1 MPAFCYVKHCE
12 KCGASSVV
20 TEHTVDRP
28 QPCGVCGHADAE
40 ARAYQRDLA
49 DRRRRARSLRERGR
63 CAASRRQ

>member
-1 MPAFCYVKHCE
+1 MIRLAAFGYVKYCE

-40 ARAYQRDLA
+40 TQGYQRDLF
-49 DRRRRARSLRERGR
+49 DRRRRARTLRERG
-63 CAASRRQ
+63 

>member
-1 MPAFCYVKHCE
+1 MIRLAAFGYVKFCE
-12 KCGASSVV
+12 QCGAASVV

-28 QPCGVCGHADAE
+28 QQCSRCGHADAE

-63 CAASRRQ
+63 